1 MAMRVRRYFICTRNF
16 ISRRVGVNSVKRT
29 KEWGKGGTVIART
42 ISASANRRLLFTHL
56 QEG

>member
-1 MAMRVRRYFICTRNF
+1 VRRYFICTRNF

-42 ISASANRRLLFTHL
+42 ICASANRRLLFTHL